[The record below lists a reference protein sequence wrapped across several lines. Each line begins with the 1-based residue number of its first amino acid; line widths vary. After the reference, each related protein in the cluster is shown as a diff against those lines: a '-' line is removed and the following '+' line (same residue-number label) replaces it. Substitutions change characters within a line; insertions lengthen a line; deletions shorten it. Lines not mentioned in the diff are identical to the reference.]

1 MVNRQNFLLLKK
13 EYIIEAVQ
21 HLRQLVFEVTDR
33 CNLKCKY
40 CGYGELYC
48 SYDERK
54 SRDIS
59 LIKAKG
65 LLDYLAGFWRE
76 LYTDIDPHRVSIGFY
91 GGEPL
96 LNVPFIKEI
105 QNYISENYSG
115 FVIPEYNMTTN
126 AMLLD
131 RYMDYLVENNFSLL
145 ISLDGDEE
153 GQSYRVDHRGRN
165 SFSTVIRNVFLLRD
179 KYPEYFKKRVSFNAV
194 LHNKN
199 STQGLYDFFKNNI
212 GKLPMISE
220 LNNSGIREDKRNE
233 FEKIFVS
240 KQTDLYN
247 SFNSEALIDEMFY
260 DVADTKS
267 LYSYLEGFSNNIYKS
282 YVDLLPDKSQ
292 MSYLQTGTCIPFS
305 KKMFLTTNGKILAC
319 ERIDQKFALG
329 YITDEGADLDFEM
342 IVETYN
348 RRYLLLRNQCAKCY
362 RSRICSQC
370 FYYIKDIDEKPICD
384 GYMDKIGFDC
394 FQKAQEQFLAEHP
407 YLYKRILDKLTIY

>member
-105 QNYISENYSG
+105 QNHISENYSG

-267 LYSYLEGFSNNIYKS
+267 LYSYLEGFSNNIVMLIY
-282 YVDLLPDKSQ
+282 
-292 MSYLQTGTCIPFS
+292 YLINP
-305 KKMFLTTNGKILAC
+305 K
-319 ERIDQKFALG
+319 
-329 YITDEGADLDFEM
+329 
-342 IVETYN
+342 
-348 RRYLLLRNQCAKCY
+348 
-362 RSRICSQC
+362 
-370 FYYIKDIDEKPICD
+370 
-384 GYMDKIGFDC
+384 
-394 FQKAQEQFLAEHP
+394 
-407 YLYKRILDKLTIY
+407 

>member
-1 MVNRQNFLLLKK
+1 M
-13 EYIIEAVQ
+13 
-21 HLRQLVFEVTDR
+21 
-33 CNLKCKY
+33 
-40 CGYGELYC
+40 
-48 SYDERK
+48 
-54 SRDIS
+54 
-59 LIKAKG
+59 
-65 LLDYLAGFWRE
+65 
-76 LYTDIDPHRVSIGFY
+76 
-91 GGEPL
+91 
-96 LNVPFIKEI
+96 
-105 QNYISENYSG
+105 
-115 FVIPEYNMTTN
+115 
-126 AMLLD
+126 
-131 RYMDYLVENNFSLL
+131 
-145 ISLDGDEE
+145 
-153 GQSYRVDHRGRN
+153 
-165 SFSTVIRNVFLLRD
+165 FLLRD

-329 YITDEGADLDFEM
+329 YITDEGVDLDFEM

-394 FQKAQEQFLAEHP
+394 FQKAQKQFLAEHP